1 MFYLVWDT
9 GDPESET
16 SPEKITR
23 AAYAT
28 QAEAKAQAEV
38 DLERSVK
45 VLGVT
50 NKDGKFVWTPGDED
64 GVLGK
69 KLGLNDVG
77 AGRVR
82 LQVSD

>member
-1 MFYLVWDT
+1 MFYLVWDV

-16 SPEKITR
+16 SPQKITR

-38 DLERSVK
+38 DLERNVN

-50 NKDGKFVWTPGDED
+50 NKDGKFVWTPGEED

-69 KLGLNDVG
+69 KLTLDDVG

-82 LQVSD
+82 LKVRD